1 MLFRSL
7 AEAFPTRVGYYTK
20 AGHPDLIAPLVAGK
34 AFAGIGVDS
43 RWDLASLLARPER
56 PSFVQGNFDPAWLF
70 LPPADLGR
78 AIDQFIDPIRSL
90 SEEQRRG
97 WICGLG
103 HGVLPGTPESAVR
116 TFVARIREAFA

>member
-1 MLFRSL
+1 MVLDTAAGELPPAYFHREVAPDLSSL

-70 LPPADLGR
+70 LPPADLGQIGR
-78 AIDQFIDPIRSL
+78 ASCR
-90 SEEQRRG
+90 ERR
-97 WICGLG
+97 
-103 HGVLPGTPESAVR
+103 
-116 TFVARIREAFA
+116 